1 MALIGTIR
9 KNGWILIVLMVLALG
24 GFILMDIITN
34 AQRYGSADI
43 NTIGKVKGAEIKRSE
58 FDTYEKLIY
67 SNPQPGTGYQIRQQV
82 WDYFVERT
90 MLEQEAERLGLG
102 VGKDELVDLQFGD
115 NLSPVILQRF
125 AGPDGAPNR
134 EQLNNIKNAIE
145 SGNFNDPLNRAYWA
159 TQEKEIITE
168 RLQEKVTALLTKAI
182 FAPDWQAEMSYRESN
197 QRANFLFVRIP
208 YEKVADSEVK
218 LTDDDFKVYL
228 KENPKLYTQPEETR
242 TVEYVELNV
251 YPTASDSAAAYEAA
265 WRLWEGLRAAENDSL
280 YTVTNRGKVDTRFR
294 KKDDL
299 PAAAADSLAT
309 APVGTIVGPFQDQ
322 GKWIVAKILGR
333 KVVPDSVQARHILI
347 RNATP
352 ENEKKID
359 SLKQLLTSKAA
370 TFDSL
375 ARANSEDPGSASKG
389 GDLGWFA
396 EGVMV
401 PEFNAACFYDSE
413 IGKYY
418 KVSTQFGWHL
428 IEVTGKKFLN
438 NQAGVRLA
446 TLEQPIEPSKETQQ
460 RVKDKALEMLQK
472 AKTRQELIELAKKEG
487 YLILVSQPLKVN
499 DYTLGS
505 FGGSSEEARE
515 IVRWAFESK
524 NKVDAIAQE
533 VFSFRDPNGGYFDSK
548 YVLVALKSILP
559 KGPAT
564 VATLKE
570 NPRVEMELRNRKK
583 AEIIKNKIGNKTE
596 LNVLSSDWMVQ
607 VDTAQNVTMLQAFLP
622 GAGAEPR
629 VIGTAFYLAK
639 SGAVSKPIAGNNGVY
654 VIRLTDNI
662 PELAPPVDMAMF
674 RRQVTSAVSTAIR
687 TGWLNIWR
695 KYSDID
701 DYRSRFF

>member
-43 NTIGKVKGAEIKRSE
+43 NTIGEVRGEEIKRSE

-67 SNPQPGTGYQIRQQV
+67 SNPQPGTAYQIRQQV

-90 MLEQEAERLGLG
+90 LLEKEAEAIGAG
-102 VGKDELVDLQFGD
+102 ISKEELLDLQFGQ
-115 NLSPVILQRF
+115 NLSPVIFQRF
-125 AGPDGAPNR
+125 AGPDGQPNR

-145 SGNFNDPLNRAYWA
+145 SGNFTDPLNRAYWA

-168 RLQEKVTALLTKAI
+168 RLQEKISALLTKAVY
-182 FAPDWQAEMSYRESN
+182 APSWQAEMAYRESN
-197 QRANFLFVRIP
+197 QRANFLYARIP
-208 YEKVADSEVK
+208 YDRVPDADATP
-218 LTDDDFKVYL
+218 TDDDFKAYL
-228 KENPKLYTQPEETR
+228 KENPRLYYQFEETR

-251 YPTASDSAAAYEAA
+251 YPTAADSAAAYEAA
-265 WRLWEGLRAAENDSL
+265 WKLWEGLRAAENDSL
-280 YTVTNRGKVDTRFR
+280 YAVTNRGTVDSRYR

-322 GKWIVAKILGR
+322 GAWVVAKILGR

-359 SLKQLLTSKAA
+359 SLMQLLTSKAA
-370 TFDSL
+370 SFDSL

-389 GDLGWFA
+389 GDLGWFS

-446 TLEQPIEPSKETQQ
+446 TLRQPIEPSRETQQ
-460 RVKDKALEMLQK
+460 RVKDKALEILQR
-472 AKTRQELIELAKKEG
+472 AKTREDLAELAKKEG
-487 YLILVSQPLKVN
+487 YVLMVSQPLKAA
-499 DYTLGS
+499 DYTLSS
-505 FGGSSEEARE
+505 FGAQGEEARE
-515 IVRWAFESK
+515 IVRWAFETK
-524 NKVDAIAQE
+524 NKVGNVAQE
-533 VFSFRDPNGGYFDSK
+533 VFSFRDPGGGYFDSK

-570 NPRVEMELRNRKK
+570 NPRAELEVRNRKK
-583 AEIIKNKIGNKTE
+583 AEIIKGKLGNKTD
-596 LNVLSSDWMVQ
+596 LNAIAAEWNAFI
-607 VDTAQNVTMLQAFLP
+607 DTAQNVTMIQAFIP
-622 GAGAEPR
+622 TAGAEPR
-629 VIGTAFYLAK
+629 VVGAVFHLAK
-639 SGAVSKPIAGNNGVY
+639 KDATTRPIAGNNGVY
-654 VIRLTDNI
+654 IARLTESI
-662 PELAPPVDMAMF
+662 PQLEPPADLAMF
-674 RRQVTSAVSTAIR
+674 RRQVTSSASTGIR
-687 TGWLNIWR
+687 MSWLNIWR
-695 KYSDID
+695 KYSEID